1 MINYCTRLTHR
12 WRRSPRTPHTPG
24 PRPGTSRRLDRLVF
38 QPRRFLALFGGV
50 APYRHRGRRT
60 TEVPYLW
67 EIMTC
72 VRHESERSA
81 RGRTP
86 QGAGSLRYRLRSTH
100 PCAMRAKLSHN
111 HCALG
116 ALVGAKCTHKKKRAC
131 EMLQLCW
138 LWEVGKKV
146 RARNTGSAVN
156 VPILHARAMGWDGTR
171 FFVCSL
177 TTMNYRRPQRC
188 VPFRTRAH
196 FTRNILFTSRARC
209 PHR

>member
-12 WRRSPRTPHTPG
+12 WRRSPHTPHTPG
-24 PRPGTSRRLDRLVF
+24 PTARHISLFGSSCFSASSLSRAV
-38 QPRRFLALFGGV
+38 GGV

-116 ALVGAKCTHKKKRAC
+116 ALVGAKCTNKKNALAKCYNFAGCGR
-131 EMLQLCW
+131 
-138 LWEVGKKV
+138 
-146 RARNTGSAVN
+146 
-156 VPILHARAMGWDGTR
+156 
-171 FFVCSL
+171 
-177 TTMNYRRPQRC
+177 
-188 VPFRTRAH
+188 
-196 FTRNILFTSRARC
+196 
-209 PHR
+209 